1 MPSDIGRGAEQVLQG
16 SLEHSVQQRWT
27 IAMVD
32 EVAWGI
38 GWGTVGDATPP
49 PSQATTRATRS
60 RSRAKPQTVPENAVL
75 DHETDSPSQRSTS
88 LSSRSRSRHSRP
100 RHKPFHPY
108 NLTIEDNDN
117 ECDSPIARTSSS
129 SADSECLSP
138 MDRLEIR
145 TPSTSPERR
154 QRHIRAVSPSRS
166 PHVSPVDVIMH
177 DADRGRKASPIVRS
191 RLLSATGNPLS
202 PVSALD
208 TDTFSPPPS
217 YMDDTLLVDRASSS
231 SSSASPR
238 RRTRSQANRSLDRQR
253 KSRDASLPSRH
264 HDLHDFPPSNGVRG
278 FMTPARRG
286 DGLQP
291 HSRIVSPR
299 SCSVDSPR
307 PSRVGMST

>member
-1 MPSDIGRGAEQVLQG
+1 
-16 SLEHSVQQRWT
+16 
-27 IAMVD
+27 MVD

-38 GWGTVGDATPP
+38 GWGNVGDATPP
-49 PSQATTRATRS
+49 PSQATARATRS

-75 DHETDSPSQRSTS
+75 DRETDTTSQRSTS

-108 NLTIEDNDN
+108 NLSFENNNN

-154 QRHIRAVSPSRS
+154 HRSIRAVSLSRS

-177 DADRGRKASPIVRS
+177 DADRGRKVSPIVRS
-191 RLLSATGNPLS
+191 RLLSAIGNPLS

-208 TDTFSPPPS
+208 TDTLSPPTS
-217 YMDDTLLVDRASSS
+217 YMDDTLVEHGSSS

-238 RRTRSQANRSLDRQR
+238 RQANRQH
-253 KSRDASLPSRH
+253 KARDASLPSRH

-286 DGLQP
+286 DGLNSA
-291 HSRIVSPR
+291 SRLVSPR

-307 PSRVGMST
+307 RVGLV

>member
-49 PSQATTRATRS
+49 PSQPTRATRS

-108 NLTIEDNDN
+108 NLTIENNNN

-154 QRHIRAVSPSRS
+154 HRSIRAVSPSRS

-177 DADRGRKASPIVRS
+177 DSDRGRKPSPIVRS
-191 RLLSATGNPLS
+191 RLLSAADNTLS

-208 TDTFSPPPS
+208 TDTLSPPPS
-217 YMDDTLLVDRASSS
+217 YMDDTPLDRASSS

-238 RRTRSQANRSLDRQR
+238 RRTRSQTNRH
-253 KSRDASLPSRH
+253 KARDASLPSRH
-264 HDLHDFPPSNGVRG
+264 HDLHDPSSGMRG

-286 DGLQP
+286 DGMNSA
-291 HSRIVSPR
+291 SRLVSPR

-307 PSRVGMST
+307 PSRAGMST